1 MLKLYLLILKCRI
14 CYTILHFLNK
24 KNAYILPAAKINES
38 DFEKTFIKK
47 SKFNKIV
54 IDFSIVI
61 LYNENILGVTTRIP
75 IKILERER

>member
-1 MLKLYLLILKCRI
+1 MR
-14 CYTILHFLNK
+14 
-24 KNAYILPAAKINES
+24 INES
-38 DFEKTFIKK
+38 SFDKTFIKK

-61 LYNENILGVTTRIP
+61 LYNEDVLGVMTRIP